1 MVPFQSIIFM
11 CITLGFVILA
21 SIILPII
28 IKKKWQTA
36 VYPYFL
42 GWAIFLIFALIL
54 ESGMH
59 LLVLR
64 STGDTITG
72 NKWLY
77 ALYGGF
83 AAGIFEET
91 GRFLAMKLFMKK
103 LHDAPHNALM
113 YGAGHGCFEALALV
127 GIGMAG
133 NLVMSVL
140 INSGQTGMLLST
152 VPPEQQE
159 TMQTTFTTLKET
171 ASYMFLLS
179 GFERIT
185 AILLHLSFSV
195 LVWIAVVK
203 KKPAFFL
210 LAILLHAL
218 PDGVVVILQMSKV
231 NSFLLE
237 GVLVGTAVAIAI
249 FAYMMWKKH
258 LRTPVSEPAF

>member
-59 LLVLR
+59 LLMLR

-113 YGAGHGCFEALALV
+113 YGAGHGGFEALSILGSAMLN
-127 GIGMAG
+127 
-133 NLVMSVL
+133 NLIWSVL
-140 INSGQTGMLLST
+140 INLGQMDKLTNGLSGDILAQVEDAISKLM
-152 VPPEQQE
+152 
-159 TMQTTFTTLKET
+159 TTP
-171 ASYMFLLS
+171 SYQFLL
-179 GFERIT
+179 GGVERVF
-185 AILLHLSFSV
+185 AVILHIALSV
-195 LVWIAVVK
+195 LVWFAVK
-203 KKPAFFL
+203 KRKFWLYP
-210 LAILLHAL
+210 LAIFIHFFVDAAT
-218 PDGVVVILQMSKV
+218 VVLAGYDVPV
-231 NSFLLE
+231 
-237 GVLVGTAVAIAI
+237 VLVECVVGALTVAAALIAKLVWRKNASPI
-249 FAYMMWKKH
+249 GQ
-258 LRTPVSEPAF
+258 ECEN